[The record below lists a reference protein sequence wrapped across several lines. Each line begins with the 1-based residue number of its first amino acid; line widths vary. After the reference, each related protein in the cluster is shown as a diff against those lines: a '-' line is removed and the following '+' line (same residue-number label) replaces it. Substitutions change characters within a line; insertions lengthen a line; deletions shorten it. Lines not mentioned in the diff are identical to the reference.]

1 MQTRST
7 LPALAFLL
15 PWSALVTGA
24 CASTDPA
31 PVMTHHHHTIDY
43 IEFTVLDMAEAKRF
57 YGEAFGWSFTDYGPE
72 DAAHLMDRGLEVVL
86 SPAGLGGAWRQHPL
100 DEATLC

>member
-1 MQTRST
+1 MRFGFRRLEDGRVVLAAFGPDLES
-7 LPALAFLL
+7 LPE
-15 PWSALVTGA
+15 SERG
-24 CASTDPA
+24 
-31 PVMTHHHHTIDY
+31 DY

-86 SPAGLGGAWRQHPL
+86 SPAGLGGAWRRHPL